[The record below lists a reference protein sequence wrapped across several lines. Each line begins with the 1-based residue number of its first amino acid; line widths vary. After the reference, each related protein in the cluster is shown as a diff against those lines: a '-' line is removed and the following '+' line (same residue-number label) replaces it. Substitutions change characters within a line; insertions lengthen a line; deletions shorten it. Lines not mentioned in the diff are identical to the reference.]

1 MSFSWLLL
9 NLLLCCSGLAHK
21 MAKAQLYVSP
31 DDDGSN
37 DTPVTVAT
45 YLILYMFSVCN
56 KIIIL
61 FVALFNQGN
70 NKRRLQRI
78 SAQY

>member
-1 MSFSWLLL
+1 
-9 NLLLCCSGLAHK
+9 

-56 KIIIL
+56 KIIFL
-61 FVALFNQGN
+61 FVALF
-70 NKRRLQRI
+70 
-78 SAQY
+78 